1 METGDAGPFLQCSYI
16 RANLMVHVRYRNGPL
31 LGLWQILL
39 FMQSPTV
46 GVKVCIGIQVTN
58 VYIQEQGLRDY
69 WVKVSCL
76 TPDLRIILIQRL
88 NPDSLSEFTLTSECW
103 LVFTH
108 RNRDHP
114 AKPQHCVWTVESV
127 ELVNHCLMS
136 GDPGLKVKQYCYL
149 TELIVFN

>member
-1 METGDAGPFLQCSYI
+1 METGDASPFLQCSYI
-16 RANLMVHVRYRNGPL
+16 LANLMVHVRYPNDPW

-58 VYIQEQGLRDY
+58 VYIQEQGY
-69 WVKVSCL
+69 GTTEWKCHAKPQISVSFWSSVWTL
-76 TPDLRIILIQRL
+76 TP
-88 NPDSLSEFTLTSECW
+88 SEFTLTSECW

-114 AKPQHCVWTVESV
+114 AKPQHCVWTMESV
-127 ELVNHCLMS
+127 ELVSHCLMS